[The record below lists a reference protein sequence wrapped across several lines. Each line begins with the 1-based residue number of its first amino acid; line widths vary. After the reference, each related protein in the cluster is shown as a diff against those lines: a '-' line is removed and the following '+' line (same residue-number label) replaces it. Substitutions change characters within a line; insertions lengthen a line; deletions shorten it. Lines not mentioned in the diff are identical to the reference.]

1 MYRFDSIYF
10 DCFFEINNSTQNIVI
25 FVSGY
30 YQVSQ
35 YHKVLAGL
43 YQKYGPLVRQNF
55 GSNPVVHVFE
65 PDDIKTVYMS
75 EGTMPHVVPL
85 QETVQVFRE
94 QNKLSPG
101 LGNINGEEWYKLRS
115 AIRKMILRPKEVHY
129 YLPFVNSVAMDF
141 VKHINKKKDSEG
153 VVNGLKDEVAK
164 WSQESAGMVC
174 FEERLGCMDDGPN
187 ELRAQKMVDANKLIF
202 ELSGQ
207 LKFSLPIYKYISTPK
222 WRQLKEAEE
231 FVYSTTVGYVTT
243 TITKLQGGISNNKY
257 TFMAHLLGREEL
269 TRNDVTVLTL
279 SLFADGLSTTVPVLI
294 YNLYCLA
301 TNPEAQNKAYNEIS
315 SATRKGEEISSEIL
329 NSFSY
334 LKAIIK
340 ETFRLFPNGTE
351 VSRIIQKDLVL
362 SGYQVPAGVSIL

>member
-1 MYRFDSIYF
+1 MAALTL
-10 DCFFEINNSTQNIVI
+10 FEIRLPLHVLNHLQNPLYHKLD
-25 FVSGY
+25 GY

-164 WSQESAGMVC
+164 WSQEYPLLHRKILEA
-174 FEERLGCMDDGPN
+174 
-187 ELRAQKMVDANKLIF
+187 LRIKPGTSESVA
-202 ELSGQ
+202 
-207 LKFSLPIYKYISTPK
+207 
-222 WRQLKEAEE
+222 
-231 FVYSTTVGYVTT
+231 
-243 TITKLQGGISNNKY
+243 
-257 TFMAHLLGREEL
+257 
-269 TRNDVTVLTL
+269 RNSDH
-279 SLFADGLSTTVPVLI
+279 
-294 YNLYCLA
+294 
-301 TNPEAQNKAYNEIS
+301 
-315 SATRKGEEISSEIL
+315 
-329 NSFSY
+329 
-334 LKAIIK
+334 
-340 ETFRLFPNGTE
+340 
-351 VSRIIQKDLVL
+351 
-362 SGYQVPAGVSIL
+362 